1 MATAL
6 AKKKV
11 QDEEEFSVDSLL
23 DSVAKTDTGKKKS
36 SVVEVELDNEGK
48 KLVSNIRL
56 NKEQV
61 KTLTSI
67 FKMDE
72 STLFSLI
79 EPIRTGLIK
88 SQGYF
93 SSLKVADMAGLF
105 LTLSYMHKYKNIP
118 PDSIPMIK
126 EIVPESK
133 YPEWFTNDYDVSMKD
148 DLTPEEKKA
157 MFTAIGQENVSR
169 WLDVKK
175 KISVTLRFTQEAHNV
190 LTAEQLAQ
198 LERAGVQQI
207 KAVKI
212 T

>member
-1 MATAL
+1 MALATA
-6 AKKKV
+6 KRK
-11 QDEEEFSVDSLL
+11 EEEFSVDDVL
-23 DSVAKTDTGKKKS
+23 DSVAKTDDKKKS
-36 SVVEVELDNEGK
+36 SVVEVKVEPEIKN
-48 KLVSNIRL
+48 LVSTIRL

-67 FKMDE
+67 LKIDE
-72 STLFSLI
+72 QTLFDNL

-88 SQGYF
+88 AHGYF

-118 PDSIPMIK
+118 PDSVSTIK

-133 YPEWFTNDYDVSMKD
+133 YPVWFENDYDVTMKS
-148 DLTPEEKKA
+148 DLTPDEKKEL
-157 MFTAIGQENVSR
+157 FTRIGQENVGR

-175 KISVTLRFTQEAHNV
+175 SLKVTLRFTQEAHTV
-190 LTAEQLAQ
+190 LDKEQLAQ
-198 LERAGVQQI
+198 LERVGVQQI

>member
-1 MATAL
+1 MALTAV
-6 AKKKV
+6 KRK
-11 QDEEEFSVDSLL
+11 QDEEEFSVDGLL

-36 SVVEVELDNEGK
+36 SVVEVALDNEGK
-48 KLVSNIRL
+48 KLVSTIRL
-56 NKEQV
+56 NKEEV

-67 FKMDE
+67 LKMDE

-79 EPIRTGLIK
+79 EPIRTELIK

-105 LTLSYMHKYKNIP
+105 LTLSFMHKYKNIP
-118 PDSIPMIK
+118 PDSVPMIK
-126 EIVPESK
+126 EIVPEEK

-148 DLTPEEKKA
+148 DLSTEEKKA

-175 KISVTLRFTQEAHNV
+175 KIAVTLRFTQEAHNV